1 MQTLDLRN
9 NRQLNSLSCSG
20 GQLREV
26 NLPNSESLTTASFSS
41 CSQIPSIDFSVAP
54 NLQKLDIVSCDAWNT
69 LDLSNNLSLK
79 SLVFN
84 GSSYINP
91 SLNNIDLG
99 ANPYIK
105 DLRLNNIH
113 GSCEIRGS
121 RVEKLVI
128 GNYITNKIT
137 NLNIKDLPS
146 LTSLSVSAC
155 NMKTLDLSGNPH
167 LKDLSL
173 YETVETLDLTS
184 NPELESITCASLNL
198 KSINVTKCPLLKTM
212 NCRNNFLETL
222 DISGNPLLT
231 TLNCSDMSTLKT
243 LYLDKSQRIRYIT
256 YDRSTSY
263 IPEQTVLEYK

>member
-26 NLPNSESLTTASFSS
+26 NLPNSETLTTASFNS
-41 CSQIPSIDFSVAP
+41 CRQIPSIDFSVAP
-54 NLQKLDIVSCDAWNT
+54 NLQKLDIVSGDAWNT

-84 GSSYINP
+84 GSSYINS

-105 DLRLNNIH
+105 DLKLEGIH
-113 GSCEIRGS
+113 TLCEIRGS
-121 RVEKLVI
+121 RVEQLRI
-128 GNYITNKIT
+128 DNFGKIT
-137 NLNIKDLPS
+137 NLSIKDLPS
-146 LTSLSVSAC
+146 LISLRSNSC
-155 NMKTLDLSGNPH
+155 NMKALDLSGNPH
-167 LKDLSL
+167 LKDLTLSG
-173 YETVETLDLTS
+173 TIETLDLTN
-184 NPELESITCASLNL
+184 NPELESIICSSLNMT
-198 KSINVTKCPLLKTM
+198 SINVTKCPLLKTM
-212 NCRNNFLETL
+212 NCSNNFLETL

-231 TLNCSDMSTLKT
+231 TLNCSNMSTLKT